1 MSIEKR
7 ILRKAICD
15 TMNQKKLSQ
24 RKVLITAASSG
35 IGFAIA
41 SVLAENGATVF
52 MTSGSSRIEA
62 SADVLRKRGFRV
74 QPSVYNMVTDAPASV
89 VGKASEA
96 MCGIDTLVVN
106 YGDPALA
113 PFMDLKDGDWDRY
126 ISMFIRT
133 TIGLVR
139 ETAKI
144 IGSEGRIIFITSMTT
159 REAYEG
165 FAISGSLRAA
175 VVNLGKIL
183 SLELGRN
190 GITVNS
196 ISQGYFLTERLN
208 AVMERNAGLNRTSI
222 EEEKRKIISSIPVG
236 RIGEPDEIGH
246 LVSFLCSPEASD
258 INGANIPIDGGLTRY
273 PY

>member
-1 MSIEKR
+1 MR
-7 ILRKAICD
+7 D
-15 TMNQKKLSQ
+15 TMNQKKLSE
-24 RKVLITAASSG
+24 RKALITAASSG

-41 SVLAENGATVF
+41 SVLAEKGAVVF
-52 MTSGSSRIEA
+52 MTSGSNRIKD
-62 SADVLRKRGFRV
+62 SADVLGNRGFKV
-74 QPSVYNMVTDAPASV
+74 QSSIFNMVADDPATMV
-89 VGKASEA
+89 EKASES
-96 MCGIDTLVVN
+96 MGGIDTLVVN

-113 PFMDLKDGDWDRY
+113 SFMDLRDEDWDRY
-126 ISMFIRT
+126 ISMFIKA

-144 IGSEGRIIFITSMTT
+144 IEGDGRIVFITSMTT

-165 FAISGSLRAA
+165 FSISGSLRAA

-183 SLELGRN
+183 SLELGRK

-208 AVMERNAGLNRTSI
+208 AVLERNARLNRTSL

-236 RIGEPDEIGH
+236 RIGEPEEIGH
-246 LVSFLCSPEASD
+246 LVSFLCSPEGSY
-258 INGANIPIDGGLTRY
+258 ISGANIPIDGGLTRY

>member
-1 MSIEKR
+1 M
-7 ILRKAICD
+7 CD
-15 TMNQKKLSQ
+15 TMNQKKLSE

-41 SVLAENGATVF
+41 SVLAEKGATVF

-62 SADVLRKRGFRV
+62 SAGLLRKRGLRV
-74 QPSVYNMVTDAPASV
+74 ESSVFNMVTEDPAAI
-89 VGKASEA
+89 VGKASKSIG
-96 MCGIDTLVVN
+96 GIDTLVVN
-106 YGDPALA
+106 YGDPKLA
-113 PFMDLKDGDWDRY
+113 PFMDIGDEDWSRY

-139 ETAKI
+139 ETVKI
-144 IGSEGRIIFITSMTT
+144 IGSEGRIVFITSMTT

-183 SLELGRN
+183 SLELGRK
-190 GITVNS
+190 GMTVNS
-196 ISQGYFLTERLN
+196 ISQGYFLTERLG
-208 AVMERNAGLNRTSI
+208 AVIERNSRLNMTSV

-246 LVSFLCSPEASD
+246 LVSFLCSPEASY